1 MSEETAILEKKPLCL
16 KNFLTVFTLSAE
28 AHRDQGGTAECVATL
43 ERCKQ
48 VDVEGVAK
56 VKEIENK
63 IKNAKAVK
71 EQEMK
76 AAKAELEKC
85 KKVAAE
91 TRSKWNLMK
100 QDEESLKLELQE
112 LEQSIETTQNQIAT
126 CTEVI
131 QQYEEQEKSLA
142 EQVALSKVSC
152 HLSFVLVFPVV
163 FHKSSPLYLPPSFS
177 SIIFV

>member
-1 MSEETAILEKKPLCL
+1 MSASSI
-16 KNFLTVFTLSAE
+16 
-28 AHRDQGGTAECVATL
+28 AECVATL

-48 VDVEGVAK
+48 VNVEGVAK

-76 AAKAELEKC
+76 AAKTELEKC

-100 QDEESLKLELQE
+100 QVSLL
-112 LEQSIETTQNQIAT
+112 I
-126 CTEVI
+126 
-131 QQYEEQEKSLA
+131 
-142 EQVALSKVSC
+142 
-152 HLSFVLVFPVV
+152 P
-163 FHKSSPLYLPPSFS
+163 
-177 SIIFV
+177 